1 MTMTNTK
8 RWIEDVCRVDPP
20 ELWPEVERRAAHVEI
35 PQDRGRRGVEAA
47 AVLVV
52 ALALMGALLYALR
65 GLGPRVVA
73 GPGPGQIVR
82 YRMGG
87 PPQPLAVGEGAA
99 WAAVYHATRSS
110 TGEPTIFR
118 IDESTGRITPASG
131 TLGAE
136 WMAAGDAGVWAT
148 CNVRTCGGPAALL
161 LDPSSG
167 EVVRSVS
174 LPSRAHH
181 IAVGLG
187 SVWVTTDSGL
197 VRIDP
202 THRGRVWTTFEGSF
216 TWVGV
221 SDDSVWATTDRGVER
236 IDPLTGEVTTSFS
249 FPDPC
254 YFDATPA
261 TVFVSSCGGG
271 LPAGSGPDELVALDA
286 GTGSVKYRI
295 ALDGWGQMRVAR
307 GTLWIA
313 GNDPANPNF
322 IRLVP
327 FDASTG
333 EPAGRPFEIERG
345 VERSFPEIFPPSVF
359 FAVGEDS
366 IWLTDFPAGEVIRVG
381 LPISGTGMP
390 TTSGAPT
397 LVESP
402 SGEPSSYRAE
412 QGIDIG
418 ARVEA
423 YAGTVSVGGGS
434 LWLVSDASDALIR
447 MDPESGATTTTTVP
461 DAQAVAYGNESVWVT
476 TTSGELYQV
485 DPATSAVVH
494 TTSVASGGGTVAV
507 AGGRTWVG
515 DDSNGKV
522 YAVDASTRQVLFSRQ
537 VGYEGG
543 DGMALAAAGDSVW
556 VWSTNGPALSRI
568 DATTGD
574 VRRFGFELAPGDRDA
589 IASGQGSIWLAS
601 NSSGDVAR
609 IDPDAST
616 VVGTWHVAP
625 ETPATGPGLEAV
637 VAGDGAA
644 WAMWTSWRAVPGTKN
659 EVRTLVNLTR
669 IDAASGEMTAART
682 PVIGPNEA
690 PPRLVAVLDG
700 TLWWLGRGGATL
712 YSTEP

>member
-1 MTMTNTK
+1 
-8 RWIEDVCRVDPP
+8 
-20 ELWPEVERRAAHVEI
+20 
-35 PQDRGRRGVEAA
+35 
-47 AVLVV
+47 VV
-52 ALALMGALLYALR
+52 ALAIVGALLYALHD
-65 GLGPRVVA
+65 LGGPVVA
-73 GPGPGQIVR
+73 GPGPGEIVR
-82 YRMGG
+82 YRMDG
-87 PPQPLAVGEGAA
+87 PPQPLAVGGGAA
-99 WAAVYHATRSS
+99 WAAVYHATPSS
-110 TGEPTIFR
+110 TGDPTIFR
-118 IDESTGRITPASG
+118 IDEATGRITPARG

-136 WMAAGDAGVWAT
+136 WIATGDAGVWAT
-148 CNVRTCGGPAALL
+148 CNVRTCGGPAALQ

-167 EVVRSVS
+167 EVVRSAS

-202 THRGRVWTTFEGSF
+202 TGRGRVWTTFEGSF
-216 TWVGV
+216 NWVGV
-221 SDDSVWATTDRGVER
+221 SHDSVWATTDRGVER
-236 IDPLTGEVTTSFS
+236 IDPLTGEVAASFS

-261 TVFVSSCGGG
+261 TVYVSSCNGGV
-271 LPAGSGPDELVALDA
+271 PPGSGPDELVALDA

-295 ALDGWGQMRVAR
+295 ALDGWGQMRLAD
-307 GTLWIA
+307 GTLWVA
-313 GNDPANPNF
+313 GNDPANSNF
-322 IRLVP
+322 IRLLP

-345 VERSFPEIFPPSVF
+345 VGRFSFLTFLPPSVF

-366 IWLTDFPAGEVIRVG
+366 MWLTDFPAGEVIRVG

-390 TTSGAPT
+390 TPSEAPT
-397 LVESP
+397 PVESP
-402 SGEPSSYRAE
+402 SGEAPSNRADH
-412 QGIDIG
+412 GIDIG
-418 ARVEA
+418 ARIEL
-423 YAGTVSVGGGS
+423 YAGTVAVGGGW
-434 LWLVSDASDALIR
+434 LWLVSHANDALIGI
-447 MDPESGATTTTTVP
+447 DPGSSATTTTSVP
-461 DAQAVAYGNESVWVT
+461 DAQAVAYGNGSVWVT

-485 DPATSAVVH
+485 DPATSSVVH
-494 TTSVASGGGTVAV
+494 NFSVASGGGTVAA
-507 AGGRTWVG
+507 AGGRIWVG
-515 DDSNGKV
+515 DNTDGKV
-522 YAVDASTRQVLFSRQ
+522 YAVDASSTRVLFSRQ
-537 VGYEGG
+537 VGYQGG

-556 VWSTNGPALSRI
+556 DWSANTALSRI

-574 VRRFGFELAPGDRDA
+574 VRRFSFELAPGDRDA
-589 IASGQGSIWLAS
+589 IASGEGTIWLAS

-644 WAMWTSWRAVPGTKN
+644 WAMWTSWQAVAGTKN
-659 EVRTLVNLTR
+659 EVRTLVHLTR

-690 PPRLVAVLDG
+690 PPSLVAVLDG
-700 TLWWLGRGGATL
+700 TLWWLGRGGTTL